1 MNYKVISYVVCSS
14 LILGG
19 FWYLLPPIV
28 GSARPIVVIGASA
41 AGVAAI
47 KEFMKE
53 GHPGPL
59 IWIAQQKEQPYNRVK
74 IGGIIAG
81 SKTKEQM
88 QICQLDRLPSS
99 VQVMFGTKVES
110 IDPTKKRIRLADG
123 ETIAYEKAL
132 IATGTREQQYP
143 HGPGQFRLS
152 RVEDSER
159 IKEYLNTHTVKKAV
173 VVGLGLNGLEL
184 IDILVKQGIAVQG
197 IDTHDRVLHRSLPK
211 DAAQVIEDRMKRL
224 HIGLHLNCSV
234 KEIKE
239 RGEQR
244 AVLLSTGEELLS
256 DLVVFTI
263 GGSPETSFLTGTD
276 VRVLGEGTLWT
287 DEQMRTSDASLYA
300 AGDVAAIRDR
310 ITGVQR
316 RSLKWGD
323 AQKQG
328 VVAARNM
335 MGKDARY
342 EGSEFMQTSRFFGLS
357 LMVCGSFV
365 QTPDHYRRFVITHD
379 NLYAAFLLERD
390 HLNGFLLISKGKLDC
405 RARLKEYIRTK
416 SPVTEE
422 VLKDCVTSK
431 L

>member
-1 MNYKVISYVVCSS
+1 MLCGS

-47 KEFMKE
+47 KEFVKE

-59 IWIAQQKEQPYNRVK
+59 VWIAQQKELPYNRVK

-81 SKTKEQM
+81 SKTKEQI
-88 QICQLDRLPSS
+88 QICQLEHLPSS
-99 VQVMFGTKVES
+99 IQVMFGTKVES
-110 IDPTKKRIRLADG
+110 VDPIKKHIRLADG
-123 ETIAYEKAL
+123 KTIAYEKAL
-132 IATGTREQQYP
+132 IATGTREQTPPY
-143 HGPGQFRLS
+143 GPGQFRLS

-159 IKEYLNTHTVKKAV
+159 IKEYLNTHTVRKAV

-184 IDILVKQGIAVQG
+184 IDILIKQGIAVQG
-197 IDTHDRVLHRSLPK
+197 IDIHDRVLHRILPH
-211 DAAQVIEDRMKRL
+211 DAAKVIQDRMKQL

-234 KEIKE
+234 NEVKEY
-239 RGEQR
+239 GELE
-244 AVLLSTGEELLS
+244 VILSTGEKLLS
-256 DLVVFTI
+256 DIVVFAV

-276 VRVLGEGTLWT
+276 VRILEDGALWT
-287 DEQMRTSDASLYA
+287 DEQMRTSHVSLYA

-310 ITGVQR
+310 VTGVQR

-328 VVAARNM
+328 IIAARSM
-335 MGKDARY
+335 MGKDAHY
-342 EGSEFMQTSRFFGLS
+342 DGSLFLQSSHFFGLS
-357 LMVCGSFV
+357 LVVCGAFV
-365 QTPDHYRRFVITHD
+365 QLPEQYRRIVITRD
-379 NLYAAFLLERD
+379 SLYASFLLEED
-390 HLNGFLLISKGKLDC
+390 HLKGFLLISKGKLSC
-405 RARLKEYIRTK
+405 RSHLKEYLLTE

-422 VLKDCVTSK
+422 ILKDCVTSK